1 MPVENI
7 ILDYMIFLN
16 QNLDII
22 NAESIF
28 DHQKYKH
35 ISFFQ
40 NWPLSFFKGLTIQFE
55 GMVIDS
61 NYHFDNLMPINK
73 QKREWKLV

>member
-7 ILDYMIFLN
+7 SLDYMIFLN
-16 QNLDII
+16 QHLNMI
-22 NAESIF
+22 NAELAPEI
-28 DHQKYKH
+28 
-35 ISFFQ
+35 
-40 NWPLSFFKGLTIQFE
+40 FKGLTIQFE

>member
-1 MPVENI
+1 MRFNKGLFI
-7 ILDYMIFLN
+7 
-16 QNLDII
+16 
-22 NAESIF
+22 
-28 DHQKYKH
+28 HQKYKH

-40 NWPLSFFKGLTIQFE
+40 NWLLTYYFKGLTIQFE